1 MPDDNQDR
9 VGELISA
16 ELRGNLIALLGD
28 RLAAG
33 EPMTAPVQF
42 QKAMEED
49 YQAMSGALPSEPI
62 KAQLAE
68 IFLEVVKASPEVLI
82 APGIEN
88 WITRSVLGTVRK
100 NGWNI
105 ADTQTEGQNLVRQF
119 LRQDQVQGVLS
130 QFDMKPADLNI
141 RNCMRSVVNTVAGK
155 EDPVKKRAAERMA
168 EVKARLQ
175 AQASA
180 PQPADA
186 KLEQLLV
193 GPTSEPD
200 AGEIESR
207 TQEQRKV
214 LGRLRQQRMQQVVE
228 NLDAYVAEGQISV
241 EEAAGLRKLYQ
252 VDQAV
257 RSGKVTGEQGSKVR
271 NSILSGEARTKIE
284 KKMREEVDYVVVY
297 AQLFEA
303 LQRID
308 PKNDPALRFLIQHKQ
323 SVNAKA
329 KEEVEWQPVI
339 AGLIEELETLHQLI
353 GIMDRKDA
361 EVRMMAAHLPPYN
374 QVIRHGQ
381 SRMENLIIDEDFV
394 DILREGTREQI
405 VEKLGGS
412 DRKVRA
418 RLAAAMLS
426 VSALIGS
433 LMKRTPF
440 RKQVRVL
447 KINLIVEEFFR
458 SMDDVEEARGKAQEF
473 LRTRLQ
479 KLYPDIT
486 DEEAAEIHEHSGEII
501 AACEQK
507 VLTER
512 AASANQVGG
521 GEADDREG
529 AGAEPLTDEDED
541 QLSEDEVAK
550 GVILGRVAMR
560 NGGAI
565 KLVPY
570 RVMPDPEENGMWVLV
585 KRDRET
591 GELEPIRRRGKKRY
605 VEKTRDGIW
614 EAI

>member
-1 MPDDNQDR
+1 M
-9 VGELISA
+9 I
-16 ELRGNLIALLGD
+16 
-28 RLAAG
+28 
-33 EPMTAPVQF
+33 APVQF

-49 YQAMSGALPSEPI
+49 YQAMSGVLPSEPI

-105 ADTQTEGQNLVRQF
+105 ADTQTEGQNLVRQL

-193 GPTSEPD
+193 GPASEPD

-207 TQEQRKV
+207 IQEQRKV

-228 NLDAYVAEGQISV
+228 NLDAYVAEGRISV

-297 AQLFEA
+297 AQVFEA

-560 NGGAI
+560 IGGAI

-591 GELEPIRRRGKKRY
+591 GELEPIRRRGKKRF